1 MPKPTI
7 KKPSPLSTCTY
18 YNEQGLL
25 ITTHRMRRLQYKI
38 NNNLYIPQALF
49 TEYYRAVMAKL
60 QAMNIDV
67 KAISTTPA
75 TPAISNAT
83 SESNLET
90 MRF

>member
-1 MPKPTI
+1 MPKPII

-18 YNEQGLL
+18 YNEQGML

-38 NNNLYIPQALF
+38 NNNLYIPQELF

-60 QAMNIDV
+60 QAMNINV
-67 KAISTTPA
+67 KAIPA
-75 TPAISNAT
+75 TPAISNTT